1 MKRCTG
7 VLLQDFGKEQKVMI
21 DSVRMRLKISGE
33 DVEIVLLNEDDKVV
47 NMKLKGEMMQ
57 EILCS
62 DIVYIQSVKG
72 DTGTSSN
79 NKEVFFAHRSPGILV
94 DFTMSKDLVQK
105 LHVASSDFVEIN
117 RGISVN
123 RRYIREL
130 NNGKELVVQC
140 INHEGKQE
148 VRNLPISRR
157 KYLCIREL
165 LCQRS

>member
-1 MKRCTG
+1 MKRCMG
-7 VLLQDFGKEQKVMI
+7 ILLQDYGKEQKVTI
-21 DSVRMRLKISGE
+21 DSVRLRLKVSGD

-47 NMKLKGEMMQ
+47 NMKLKGEMEQ
-57 EILCS
+57 EMLCS
-62 DIVYIQSVKG
+62 DIVYIQSIKG
-72 DTGTSSN
+72 NTGASSN
-79 NKEVFFAHRSPGILV
+79 NKEVFFAHRGPGILV
-94 DFTMSKDLVQK
+94 DFTMSKDIVQK

-130 NNGKELVVQC
+130 NNDRELVVQC
-140 INHEGKQE
+140 INHEGRQE